1 MGYTLIPSMPA
12 TRARQAAQ
20 HEAAEKDPPLGLLWN
35 GVWYEQRSPDSW
47 GISDKP
53 LFGARP

>member
-12 TRARQAAQ
+12 TRARQATQ
-20 HEAAEKDPPLGLLWN
+20 NEPAEKDLPLGPRWH
-35 GVWYEQRSPDSW
+35 GVLYDQWPPDSW